1 MVSIVIYKNKL
12 KGQHKN
18 TMRIGFLFLFLAY
31 VAWTQTFNFE
41 QWETKSHL
49 IQSIFIKSDLSSVM
63 NKNFLLKKIKRILEF
78 RKSVGFDQI
87 QNPRSN

>member
-1 MVSIVIYKNKL
+1 
-12 KGQHKN
+12 
-18 TMRIGFLFLFLAY
+18 MRIGFLFLFLAY

-63 NKNFLLKKIKRILEF
+63 NKNFLLKIETVILHDPMASHFVSKEYALC
-78 RKSVGFDQI
+78 
-87 QNPRSN
+87 